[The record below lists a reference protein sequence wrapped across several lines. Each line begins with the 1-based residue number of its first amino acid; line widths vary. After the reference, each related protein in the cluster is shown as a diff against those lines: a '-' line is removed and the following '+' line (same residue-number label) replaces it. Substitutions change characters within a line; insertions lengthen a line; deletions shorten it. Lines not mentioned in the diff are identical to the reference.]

1 MFRTQRG
8 IYGQA
13 GTHLLMKTYTN
24 LLEAFSNDVTLSL
37 QEAPLFSEEQMN
49 QAVGLGR
56 GKRSPL
62 ECDQGK
68 VLTEMSRA

>member
-1 MFRTQRG
+1 
-8 IYGQA
+8 
-13 GTHLLMKTYTN
+13 MKTYTN